1 MRNWPNPNVKKK
13 ILDDPIVIIME
24 MLFNKYILICAAEL
38 AFVNGAGLLK
48 AAPAPRFQP
57 KEVKKSDKILL
68 V

>member
-1 MRNWPNPNVKKK
+1 MKKK

-57 KEVKKSDKILL
+57 KEVKKKSDKILL
-68 V
+68 I